1 MNKALLLPAV
11 LFMLAVGFAPP
22 VRALDP
28 GPVASLPPAAARFVE
43 HTASAET
50 IRQLR
55 AGGFALYLRHGYTDN
70 TRADRVPS
78 VDLNDCSTQRP
89 LTEEGRQVAA
99 RVGEALRRAKIPIGD
114 IHVSPLCRVRESTLA
129 AFPWQIH
136 VVDRDLMYTANLTAG
151 QKAPI
156 IARTRK
162 LLSSPVA
169 GGRNRLLVAHGP
181 NLMDLIGYF
190 PKEATLVVFRPKG
203 EGRFDY
209 VASIPPGLW
218 PELLR

>member
-1 MNKALLLPAV
+1 M
-11 LFMLAVGFAPP
+11 
-22 VRALDP
+22 
-28 GPVASLPPAAARFVE
+28 
-43 HTASAET
+43 
-50 IRQLR
+50 
-55 AGGFALYLRHGYTDN
+55 
-70 TRADRVPS
+70 
-78 VDLNDCSTQRP
+78 
-89 LTEEGRQVAA
+89 AA

-129 AFPWQIH
+129 AFPGQSH